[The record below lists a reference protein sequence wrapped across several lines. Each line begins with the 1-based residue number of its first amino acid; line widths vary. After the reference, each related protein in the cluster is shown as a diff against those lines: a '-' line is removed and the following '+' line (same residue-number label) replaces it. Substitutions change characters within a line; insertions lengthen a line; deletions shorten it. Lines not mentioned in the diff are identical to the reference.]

1 MCAGRDIRFKDSQ
14 RVEGIAKDVMIM
26 LLSFASGTKT
36 ALILPFFVGLE
47 EIRYAYRTLEL
58 EIHDLS

>member
-1 MCAGRDIRFKDSQ
+1 M
-14 RVEGIAKDVMIM
+14 EGIAKDVMIM